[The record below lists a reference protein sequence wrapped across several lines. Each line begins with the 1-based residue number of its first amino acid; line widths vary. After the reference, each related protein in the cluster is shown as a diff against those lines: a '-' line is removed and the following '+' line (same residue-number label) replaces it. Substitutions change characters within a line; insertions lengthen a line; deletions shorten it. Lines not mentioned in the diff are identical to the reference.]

1 MATILAHITVRP
13 GQAARFEEIAAE
25 LYRLTHE
32 REPNVRRYEYWRGAE
47 ENTYYTLLS
56 FDTFNDF
63 LVHQTSDHH
72 EVASPQLGQVV
83 TGIKLEWVDP
93 IQGSSPLASTT
104 EGGPLPA
111 DANELLV
118 EYAKRFAVQV
128 APWWATVAAPV
139 APARES
145 R

>member
-13 GQAARFEEIAAE
+13 GMAARFEEIAAE

-32 REPNVRRYEYWRGAE
+32 REPNVRRYEYWRGSD

-72 EVASPQLGQVV
+72 EVASPQLGDVV
-83 TGIKLEWVDP
+83 AGIRLEWIDP
-93 IQGSSPLASTT
+93 IQNASPLAPTAG
-104 EGGPLPA
+104 EPLPD
-111 DANELLV
+111 DASELMV
-118 EYAKRFAVQV
+118 KCAERFAVQV

-139 APARES
+139 TPARES